1 MPRKSAFALM
11 QTGVIAVP
19 RADAPYELTGEQ
31 ADEWRAIV
39 NTMPAEHFMRGNFP
53 MLAQLCRHIVSAR
66 RIARLVELEA
76 ERSRMS
82 ELFFDLV
89 RIQQAESKAINVL
102 SRSMR
107 LTQKS
112 VMPPRTVHPVNR
124 HRNPWEPEPE
134 DEEAA

>member
-1 MPRKSAFALM
+1 MPRKNALALM

-19 RADAPYELTGEQ
+19 RAEAPCELTGEQ

-53 MLAQLCRHIVSAR
+53 LLAQLCRHVVTAR
-66 RIARLVELEA
+66 RIAQLLELEA
-76 ERSRMS
+76 ERSRAS
-82 ELFFDLV
+82 ELFFNLM
-89 RIQQAESKAINVL
+89 RIQQAESKTINVL

-112 VMPPRTVHPVNR
+112 VMPPRTTHPVNR